1 MKGCLRLR
9 LRTIGVVGDESDYVV
24 GQNLRLARLF
34 GPLTKNYWCEDILK
48 GRELLV
54 NNIVRTFQNSDQSP
68 NLNHSIV
75 LVTSST

>member
-34 GPLTKNYWCEDILK
+34 GPLTKNYWCEDILIRSRT
-48 GRELLV
+48 GGSLEYSSDFPELRLL
-54 NNIVRTFQNSDQSP
+54 FKSP
-68 NLNHSIV
+68 S
-75 LVTSST
+75 